1 MPHFSTICN
10 GGYDFWV
17 CRYTSSSLTTWKF
30 TEVRI
35 QTHAR
40 NFIWL
45 LCFSNCKSLD
55 WIIYV
60 FSFILAENTSLPNV
74 GSNGSH
80 SDPFCAEQINASA
93 LLYRGLFWFF
103 FFFMHIREAKVQITR
118 KTCVWRLLACW
129 SNKITNLLTDMAN
142 EETTVWFMR
151 CFILVDTAT
160 IRHLA
165 VCENFFWNLLAT
177 FITDIAG

>member
-93 LLYRGLFWFF
+93 LLYRGLFCFLF
-103 FFFMHIREAKVQITR
+103 LFYAHQGSKSANNEKDVCLKTLGMLVQQ
-118 KTCVWRLLACW
+118 
-129 SNKITNLLTDMAN
+129 N
-142 EETTVWFMR
+142 
-151 CFILVDTAT
+151 
-160 IRHLA
+160 H
-165 VCENFFWNLLAT
+165 
-177 FITDIAG
+177 

>member
-45 LCFSNCKSLD
+45 LCFSNCKSLGR
-55 WIIYV
+55 IIYV
-60 FSFILAENTSLPNV
+60 FSFIPAENTSLPNV
-74 GSNGSH
+74 GNNDSH
-80 SDPFCAEQINASA
+80 SDLFCAEQIIASA
-93 LLYRGLFWFF
+93 LLYRV
-103 FFFMHIREAKVQITR
+103 FFMHIREAKVQIMKKTR
-118 KTCVWRLLACW
+118 VWRLLACW
-129 SNKITNLLTDMAN
+129 FNNITNLLTDVLAN

-151 CFILVDTAT
+151 CFILVEAAT
-160 IRHLA
+160 IRYLMRTFSGTFWLHL
-165 VCENFFWNLLAT
+165 
-177 FITDIAG
+177 